1 MISEL
6 KKSRNAFYDDLP
18 VPDYDQILNC
28 IHCGLCL
35 PTCPTYEV
43 SGLEK
48 DSPRGRI
55 RMLKS
60 IADGD
65 LQISPTFMESMDFC
79 LDCQACVTA
88 CPAGVE
94 YGLLVE
100 AARNH
105 IEAEKKQRG
114 EASRLKPLILKLFF
128 LKKKNLFRAAVLMK
142 LYQKSGLKSL
152 IEKSGV
158 LRLFS
163 AKLHEL
169 NRMAPVVKKTIRYNT
184 LYQAPG
190 KEKRGK
196 VGVVTGCVQDV
207 FYSDVN
213 RDTIEVLRYNGYDVV
228 VPQNQECCGS
238 VMGHTGEHENAC
250 MLAKKLI
257 DDFYDAGVDA
267 VIINAAG
274 CGSFMK
280 HYDHLLRKDVTHGE
294 KARWFTERVFDIMEF
309 LDLKGWQPP
318 VSSGNQKVTYHD
330 ACHLAHGQKVMDGP
344 RRVLKA
350 IEGIKYKELEEASWC
365 CGSAG
370 IYNITRYD
378 DAMVFLERKMKHV
391 EESGAQIVLA
401 GNPGCIIQL
410 AYGNEYFK
418 SDVKIM
424 HPVSFIKQCYDQDS
438 GRSSDEK

>member
-65 LQISPTFMESMDFC
+65 LQISPAFMESMDFC

-128 LKKKNLFRAAVLMK
+128 LKKKNLFRAAVLMN
-142 LYQKSGLKSL
+142 LYQKSGLKAL

-163 AKLHEL
+163 TKLHEL
-169 NRMAPVVKKTIRYNT
+169 NRMAPAVKKTIRYNT
-184 LYQAPG
+184 LYPALG
-190 KEKRGK
+190 KEKNGK

-250 MLAKKLI
+250 LLAKKLI
-257 DDFYDAGVDA
+257 DDFYDAAVDA

-280 HYDHLLRKDVTHGE
+280 HYDHLLRKDE
-294 KARWFTERVFDIMEF
+294 AYADKARWFTERVFDIMEF
-309 LDLKGWQPP
+309 LDVKGWRAPAYG
-318 VSSGNQKVTYHD
+318 GNQKVTYHD
-330 ACHLAHGQKVMDGP
+330 ACHLAHGQKVIDGP

-350 IEGIKYKELEEASWC
+350 IEGIKYNELEEASWC

-391 EESGAQIVLA
+391 EQSGAKIVLA

-418 SDVKIM
+418 SGVKIM
-424 HPVSFIKQCYDQDS
+424 HPVSFIKQCYDQDT
-438 GRSSDEK
+438 GD